1 MNFVCFQLLPSEVIF
16 PVKRW
21 LCRVQ
26 MYCRLKPVF
35 SFSRNRNSVHSV
47 QPLKFVL
54 RIMETKAIVLQ
65 KVAVLSFFKLFIAR
79 NLKKKP
85 EIFHTYIISTCDVT
99 CMIKILLCIY
109 LDSIYFIYTYV
120 TVYKVSLKKYEIN
133 IEQQKLLFSYLDR
146 QMPVGRCYL
155 FYKTSNTACLVL

>member
-1 MNFVCFQLLPSEVIF
+1 MDFSICKYEKKNYLLHMNFVCFQLLPSEVIF
-16 PVKRW
+16 PVKQW

-65 KVAVLSFFKLFIAR
+65 KVAVLSFFKLFIER
-79 NLKKKP
+79 NLKKN
-85 EIFHTYIISTCDVT
+85 EIFHTYVISICDVT
-99 CMIKILLCIY
+99 CIIKIYVFIQIMYILYIY
-109 LDSIYFIYTYV
+109 ICNSILSF
-120 TVYKVSLKKYEIN
+120 LKN
-133 IEQQKLLFSYLDR
+133 MKL
-146 QMPVGRCYL
+146 
-155 FYKTSNTACLVL
+155 T